1 MGKYSLI
8 VVSGFILIFG
18 RMQGN
23 LNRTGERFAECFLTY
38 YMQTEARL
46 VANSVASMSL
56 AKLRDTKGWRAGY
69 AGVNLGDGVGDSAID
84 DRSTDASLGV
94 GQVCITATGQSGAAT
109 DSAVVTAVVPFLPA
123 GVHASITANA
133 MVTELGNLNVD
144 GRNHDLDGNVIP
156 LEGTL
161 GVSTTQTLD
170 QSGASVV
177 GGTAGGVDYVPSK
190 PAHPAIVEEN
200 AMYAFPSTPD
210 EVYGYAEGT
219 LRTMAQSGANGG
231 QYATSPTTITF
242 PLSGVTYVELVNGG
256 IWQAIDFGESS
267 GVLVIHNAWGNAKVK
282 DLNNGIF
289 RGLIIADDIE
299 KVHCTIIGAVIALT
313 PSPSGNCIGNGT
325 GDILYSR
332 EALHQ
337 GSSMASGGDG
347 GVTVVSWLE

>member
-18 RMQGN
+18 RMQGS
-23 LNRTGERFAECFLTY
+23 LNSTGERFAECFLTHY
-38 YMQTEARL
+38 AKTEARL

-56 AKLRDTKGWRAGY
+56 AKLSEDKTWRAGY
-69 AGVNLGDGVGDSAID
+69 AGVNIGEGVGGAAIE
-84 DRSTDASLGV
+84 DRSTDASLGA
-94 GQVCITATGQSGAAT
+94 GRIRISASARSGAVT
-109 DSAVVTAVVPFLPA
+109 DTTVVAAVVPFLPA
-123 GVHASITANA
+123 GVHAGITANA

-161 GVSTTQTLD
+161 GVSTTETLD

-177 GGTAGGVDYVPSK
+177 GGTVGGTDHV
-190 PAHPAIVEEN
+190 PAHPAHPAVVEEN
-200 AMYAFPSTPD
+200 AMYAFPTTPD

-219 LRTMAQSGANGG
+219 LKAMAQSGANGG
-231 QYATSPTTITF
+231 QYATSPVTLTF
-242 PLSGVTYVELVNGG
+242 PLSGVTYVELTNAGV
-256 IWQAIDFGESS
+256 WQAIDFAASS
-267 GVLVIHNAWGNAKVK
+267 GVLVIHNTWGNAKVK
-282 DLNNGIF
+282 DLNNGTF

-299 KVHCTIIGAVIALT
+299 KIHTTIIGAVIAMT

-325 GDILYSR
+325 GDVLYSR

-337 GSSMASGGDG
+337 GSSMASGGNG